1 MAAYK
6 RALIGSS
13 FGTGEETVAF
23 LSNRNFHELNIVV
36 WMPTTVTKEMD
47 SHGQQPYPKAA
58 VAALE
63 RRLAHLAEW
72 VAQGHT
78 LILVRHGPV
87 PYRFKQ
93 AGASSYSALERHAP
107 LDGIEFS
114 IAAGTRVEYCGPAS
128 AADVFKKH
136 LPKLRYDAV
145 LAGEGLVP
153 LLRVARGSPG
163 PTQIVG
169 GYRRYWQGLIIYL
182 PSVDG
187 GAVEWAPYI
196 NDVSE
201 LQNALTSAPSALPK
215 WIDQYQTAED
225 VKAFAQIAE
234 LTRQTSE
241 LQVQLDKQHAVI
253 QASRDLKPLVFD
265 TGTAFADA
273 VSTALTEL
281 GLSVVEGPHP
291 RADLLASNGTR
302 FGAIEAKVSR
312 GRPRKRTSDKRS
324 NGLRR

>member
-1 MAAYK
+1 M
-6 RALIGSS
+6 
-13 FGTGEETVAF
+13 
-23 LSNRNFHELNIVV
+23 
-36 WMPTTVTKEMD
+36 
-47 SHGQQPYPKAA
+47 
-58 VAALE
+58 
-63 RRLAHLAEW
+63 
-72 VAQGHT
+72 
-78 LILVRHGPV
+78 
-87 PYRFKQ
+87 
-93 AGASSYSALERHAP
+93 
-107 LDGIEFS
+107 
-114 IAAGTRVEYCGPAS
+114 
-128 AADVFKKH
+128 
-136 LPKLRYDAV
+136 
-145 LAGEGLVP
+145 P

-169 GYRRYWQGLIIYL
+169 GYRRYGQGLIIYL

-253 QASRDLKPLVFD
+253 QASRDLKRLVFD

-302 FGAIEAKVSR
+302 FGAIEAKGVEGPAKEKDVRQTVQWIAEVNSALASSKEELDADLLRYAEQLAKLPIDPDGNDCKGFLILGTFRKHPLADRPHPDFPEPVTRVLERTDVCALTGLQLLGLILQSR
-312 GRPRKRTSDKRS
+312 QDPSLRPIIVKELFETRGVLQRAKNWNEFLTPRTAEQGS
-324 NGLRR
+324 